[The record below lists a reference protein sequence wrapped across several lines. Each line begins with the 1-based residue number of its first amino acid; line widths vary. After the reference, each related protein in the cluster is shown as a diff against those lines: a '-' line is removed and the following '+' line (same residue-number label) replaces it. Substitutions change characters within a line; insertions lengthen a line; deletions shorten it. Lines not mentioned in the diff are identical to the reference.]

1 MSTEI
6 LERPP
11 GVSDLASPDDAG
23 AVEKPVRMLVVDDEE
38 VIRDAM
44 CDFFSARDYQIDCAS
59 CRQDAE
65 ARLQSQQ
72 YDILVS
78 DLRLADSNGL
88 QGLDVVACAQRTQ
101 PSIRCIVLTAY
112 GSLEVES
119 LARRAG
125 TDVFLHKPKPLAD
138 LASVIDRL
146 LIEQNPPS
154 FA

>member
-1 MSTEI
+1 M
-6 LERPP
+6 
-11 GVSDLASPDDAG
+11 
-23 AVEKPVRMLVVDDEE
+23 
-38 VIRDAM
+38 
-44 CDFFSARDYQIDCAS
+44 
-59 CRQDAE
+59 
-65 ARLQSQQ
+65 QSQQ

-88 QGLDVVACAQRTQ
+88 QGLDVVDCAQRTQ

-119 LARRAG
+119 RARRAG

-146 LIEQNPPS
+146 LVEQNPPS